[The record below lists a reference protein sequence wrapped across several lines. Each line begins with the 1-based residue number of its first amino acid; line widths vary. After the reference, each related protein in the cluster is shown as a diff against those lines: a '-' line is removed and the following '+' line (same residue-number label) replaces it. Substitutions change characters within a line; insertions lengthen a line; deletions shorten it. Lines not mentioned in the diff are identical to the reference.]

1 MRVCVGCGLR
11 GRVGG
16 WACACAITRSVLIT
30 KFSVAR
36 RKALC
41 TMLTATLLLA
51 AATAGPSS
59 VVQFAGVS
67 LDFATTGA
75 IVAFTDKKKSTLHA
89 LASDKGA
96 FDTSDSAYDPVRV
109 LSAPLVHA
117 QHPR

>member
-1 MRVCVGCGLR
+1 MGGWLGVCVCDNK
-11 GRVGG
+11 
-16 WACACAITRSVLIT
+16 IVLFT
-30 KFSVAR
+30 NFSVAR

-41 TMLTATLLLA
+41 TTMLTATLLLA

-117 QHPR
+117 HHPR

>member
-1 MRVCVGCGLR
+1 
-11 GRVGG
+11 
-16 WACACAITRSVLIT
+16 
-30 KFSVAR
+30 
-36 RKALC
+36 
-41 TMLTATLLLA
+41 MLTATLLLA

-75 IVAFTDKKKSTLHA
+75 IVAFTDKKSTMHA

-117 QHPR
+117 RHPR